1 MIDTLNILSERRSV
15 RKYLPREV
23 PNELVKRVLL
33 AGGRAP
39 SAHNAQPWRF
49 IVIADPSVKRALALA
64 MAEAWAVDLIRD
76 GFAVE
81 AEKRKTRIEQFE
93 KAPVI
98 IVACLT
104 TEDMRKFND
113 VRRQNCERDLAIQSL
128 GAALE
133 NLLLAAH
140 ALGLG
145 ACWFSAPCFCKET
158 VRKTLNIPGSIEPE
172 ALVVMGYPAETP
184 PKTKRNPIGMYCFLD
199 TWGNAFG

>member
-1 MIDTLNILSERRSV
+1 MIDILNILAERRSV

-23 PNELVKRVLL
+23 PIELAARVLL
-33 AGGRAP
+33 TAGRAP

-49 IVIADPSVKRALALA
+49 IAIANPSVKRALALA
-64 MAEAWAVDLIRD
+64 MAEAWADDLISD
-76 GFAVE
+76 GFSVE
-81 AEKRKTRIEQFE
+81 AEKRKTRIEQFA
-93 KAPVI
+93 KAPVLF
-98 IVACLT
+98 VACLT
-104 TEDMRKFND
+104 MEDMRKFND
-113 VRRQNCERDLAIQSL
+113 ARRQNCERDLAIQSL

-133 NLLLAAH
+133 NLLLAAQ
-140 ALGLG
+140 AVGLG